1 MTAALSLPYSPR
13 LQGAGG
19 WAALF
24 VALAYVVGFGVMAT
38 VLSPPDTGGERTPA
52 QLLAFVLDRKLM
64 FQLWMVFI
72 YVLAGGALV
81 VLSVALH
88 ERLKQ
93 EAPDSMQIATPFGL
107 IWAGLVIASGMVAIS
122 GVESV
127 ASLHA
132 KNIDLATTTW
142 VSVDA
147 LQNGLG
153 GGIEIVGGVWMLL
166 VSAAAL
172 RWSGLPKLLSG
183 YGALIGVVGIVTVL
197 PPLKELAAVFGLGQ
211 ILWFAGVGASML
223 HRPRSAATIAS
234 ATSGLARRS

>member
-1 MTAALSLPYSPR
+1 MNVAVDPALPR
-13 LQGAGG
+13 VQSAGG

-24 VALAYVVGFGVMAT
+24 VALAYLVGFAVMAT
-38 VLSPPDTGGERTPA
+38 ALSPPESQQRSPA
-52 QLLAFVLDRKLM
+52 ELLAFLLDRKLL

-72 YVLAGGALV
+72 YVLAGGAIV

-93 EAPDSMQIATPFGL
+93 DAPDAMQIATPFGL

-122 GVESV
+122 GLESV
-127 ASLHA
+127 AAFHTESV
-132 KNIDLATTTW
+132 DLATTVW
-142 VSVDA
+142 ASVDV

-166 VSAAAL
+166 VSTASFRVA
-172 RWSGLPKLLSG
+172 GLPKLLSF
-183 YGALIGVVGIVTVL
+183 YGALIGVIGIVTVI
-197 PPLKELAAVFGLGQ
+197 PPLKELATVFGLGQ

-223 HRPRSAATIAS
+223 HRSRGRTESGGPTAAHAPQS
-234 ATSGLARRS
+234 